1 MPGTGTALGMVN
13 NRIYRPNRTCTS
25 PPSTSLPVFKKLD
38 NMMKSASIQDS
49 ARRKKLPSIEIDSV
63 KPHSYK
69 PIQPRPLL
77 PLCEPPS
84 YLMLYPPILPKEAQD
99 RVARGGSFSNEYTLT
114 THLIPAAYP
123 RTTPAITLPEDLT
136 QPLPSDSTKEQR
148 AERNKRLLD
157 LVVTKKTSQMRGE
170 IPPDLHEQRLL
181 WNCINRYRRKR
192 PAGKGRKSLTLLLF
206 HANGFPKEV
215 SIHLPHLYVCLG
227 TILSQ

>member
-1 MPGTGTALGMVN
+1 M
-13 NRIYRPNRTCTS
+13 S
-25 PPSTSLPVFKKLD
+25 
-38 NMMKSASIQDS
+38 KSASSLDS
-49 ARRKKLPSIEIDSV
+49 ARRKKLPSIELRSV

-77 PLCEPPS
+77 PLREPPS
-84 YLMLYPPILPKEAQD
+84 YLMLYPPSLPKEAQD
-99 RVARGGSFSNEYTLT
+99 RVARGGSFSDEYTLT

-123 RTTPAITLPEDLT
+123 RTTPAITLPEDLR

-148 AERNKRLLD
+148 TERNKRLFD

-181 WNCINRYRRKR
+181 WNCINRYRRKS

-215 SIHLPHLYVCLG
+215 SIHLLYPYVCLR
-227 TILSQ
+227 TVLS